1 MTDIYLVDDHAML
14 RDGLRAL
21 LEAAGHR
28 VVGEADEPTRALA
41 DLGRLQPALLLL
53 DLHLGER
60 SGMELLAE
68 MQHRKLPTRTLVL
81 TMSAQPRHVAE
92 AMRLGAAGYVLKG
105 ASAPELLQAI
115 ERVLQGHRHL
125 GPDVAELALT
135 GLTAAAP
142 TPLAALPPRERQI
155 VALVARGRTSAEI
168 GAQLHLAPKTVDSYR
183 SRLMAQLGVGDLAS
197 LVRLAIREGLVSADD

>member
-28 VVGEADEPTRALA
+28 VVGESDEPTQALA
-41 DLGRLQPALLLL
+41 DLARLQPALLLL

-60 SGMELLAE
+60 SGLELLAE
-68 MQHRKLPTRTLVL
+68 LQRRKLPTRVLML
-81 TMSAQPRHVAE
+81 TMSTQPRHVAE
-92 AMRLGAAGYVLKG
+92 VMRLGAAGYVLKG

-115 ERVLQGHRHL
+115 ERVLRGHRHMS
-125 GPDVAELALT
+125 PDVAELALA
-135 GLTAAAP
+135 GLTARTP

-155 VALVARGRTSAEI
+155 VTLVARGRSSAEI
-168 GAQLHLAPKTVDSYR
+168 GAQLHLSPKTVDSYR
-183 SRLMAQLGVGDLAS
+183 SRLMAQLGVADLAS
-197 LVRLAIREGLVSADD
+197 LVRLAIREGLISVDD

>member
-1 MTDIYLVDDHAML
+1 MTDVYLVDDHAML

-28 VVGEADEPTRALA
+28 VVGESAGPTQALA
-41 DLGRLQPALLLL
+41 DLARLAPPLLLL

-60 SGMELLAE
+60 SGLELLAE
-68 MQHRKLPTRTLVL
+68 LQRRKLPTRALVL

-115 ERVLQGHRHL
+115 ERVVQGHRHMS
-125 GPDVAELALT
+125 PDVAELALA
-135 GLTAAAP
+135 GLTAAEP
-142 TPLAALPPRERQI
+142 TALAALPPRERQI
-155 VALVARGRTSAEI
+155 VALVARGRSSAEI
-168 GAQLHLAPKTVDSYR
+168 GAQLHLSPKTVDSYR
-183 SRLMAQLGVGDLAS
+183 SRLMAQLGVADLAS
-197 LVRLAIREGLVSADD
+197 LVRLAIREGLIGTED

>member
-28 VVGEADEPTRALA
+28 VVGECDEPSRALA
-41 DLGRLQPALLLL
+41 ELARLQPPLLLL

-60 SGMELLAE
+60 SGLELLAALKP
-68 MQHRKLPTRTLVL
+68 RKLPTRALVL

-105 ASAPELLQAI
+105 ASAPELLQSI
-115 ERVLQGHRHL
+115 ERVMQGHRHL
-125 GPDVAELALT
+125 GAEVAELALA
-135 GLTAAAP
+135 GLTAGPP
-142 TPLAALPPRERQI
+142 TALAALPPRERQI
-155 VALVARGRTSAEI
+155 VALVAHGRTSAEI
-168 GAQLHLAPKTVDSYR
+168 GAQLHLSPKTVDSYR

-197 LVRLAIREGLVSADD
+197 LVRLAIREGLLSADD